1 LQGNRGQKVGQ
12 NFPDEG
18 CKCNGIKFRV
28 LVEESHLIDLHDL
41 KIECVCGK
49 VLQAKAI
56 KQGLNYFPTRMD
68 KIISNLIK
76 TNKSL
81 QDYELPFKKSD
92 KIV

>member
-1 LQGNRGQKVGQ
+1 
-12 NFPDEG
+12 
-18 CKCNGIKFRV
+18 
-28 LVEESHLIDLHDL
+28 
-41 KIECVCGK
+41 

-76 TNKSL
+76 TNQSL